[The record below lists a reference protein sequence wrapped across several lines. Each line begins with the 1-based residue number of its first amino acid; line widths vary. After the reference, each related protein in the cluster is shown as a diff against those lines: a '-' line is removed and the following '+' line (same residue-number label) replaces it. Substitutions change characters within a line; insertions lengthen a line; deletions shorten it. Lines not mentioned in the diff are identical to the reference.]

1 MFFYLNIGNKKGE
14 KGVMVK
20 NGTEEVGYAFYMI
33 DSKNVLCGDKD
44 RYEECTHYQFL
55 PTNEFIENK
64 YKFYTN

>member
-1 MFFYLNIGNKKGE
+1 
-14 KGVMVK
+14 MVK

-55 PTNEFIENK
+55 PKNEFIENK